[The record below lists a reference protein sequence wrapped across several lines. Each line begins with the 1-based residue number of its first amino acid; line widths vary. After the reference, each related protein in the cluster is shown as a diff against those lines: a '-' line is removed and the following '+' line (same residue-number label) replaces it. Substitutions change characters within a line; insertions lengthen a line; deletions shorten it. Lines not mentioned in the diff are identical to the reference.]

1 MPIQYSS
8 PFSQFVDPGS
18 TEIAEEYKNRFL
30 TNYSAAS
37 KIEQEMAALK
47 AAPFEGDRNLRNNL
61 VSSTQGVLNNLAE
74 KGNYE
79 HMTIPVMGA
88 AKEYAIKSQPISENL
103 ARYQTYLEELDTARK
118 EGKIDHEDYEGTL
131 NLATKNYT
139 GLVQNPDGTY
149 GNTFSGLAY
158 VERPDIQQMIN
169 DQIDMVASDMTASE
183 RNYLSAEISKG
194 NIVQTENGRYAIK
207 VGNKVEYIS
216 EGKIEQAISSVFS
229 DSQVQQYLQRK
240 GKIRTANLTDE
251 QLLDHKNKVLT
262 GFSSRYDELN
272 EALDKAKSPEEKQAI
287 SEAMSGLIQETGRVQ
302 GLNDPEQLRDL
313 AARREISSI
322 ISEYTN
328 AAKASAF
335 TKVHEDSLLF
345 DWDKKHLKTLEAAE
359 TLTGEVAV
367 TVPGALQ
374 QIVSPSGTTIT
385 SKHNFNSQTNQA
397 INAMKEPGYFDE
409 LAEGLTFDQITK
421 MSVVDF
427 NTLEGGKATP
437 ERIALFNRMKSSA
450 TEMLAQQYAIN
461 RVVEEAGEATGETK
475 EARTNRALQIEGIQP
490 MLNHFKQAYG
500 VEDAEALNMVRY
512 FLNEEEM
519 YDASPFKSARTGAK
533 KRTFKLLDE
542 VLGFMFG
549 YDTGMLDESAQLY
562 PNLYQDNV
570 EAMAE
575 ITKISSWED
584 MHEDVREAL
593 MQSDKILNGY
603 LKDPTIRQFTPTITP
618 NIPGMS
624 EEEMGQL
631 NTIFDQTSPF
641 AQGTAFVSKNT
652 GKLIAFDEFVAEETG
667 LEITPETSVTST
679 GKVMFNPANAGPQ
692 GATLQVN
699 YSVGEDKTQVSAQ
712 IPLSQIT
719 GSPTLN
725 DYLGSLSYSFYRQA
739 LIQRGHGVQN
749 PLVTAVLPPGT
760 NSDAP
765 EGARITFEVDV
776 ENGTITPKNGPSAG
790 KPMDMNTALDK
801 EGLISILQSQQFSY
815 IIPGE

>member
-287 SEAMSGLIQETGRVQ
+287 SDAMSGLLQETGRVQ
-302 GLNDPEQLRDL
+302 GLTDPEQLRDL

-335 TKVHEDSLLF
+335 TKVQEDSLLF
-345 DWDKKHLKTLEAAE
+345 DWDKKYLKTLES
-359 TLTGEVAV
+359 TGLSNEIAV

-385 SKHNFNSQTNQA
+385 SKHNANSQTQQA
-397 INAMKEPGYFDE
+397 INEMKQPGYFDE
-409 LAEGLTFDQITK
+409 LAPGLTFDQVVQ
-421 MSVVDF
+421 MSIDDF
-427 NTLEGGKATP
+427 NKLEGGKAIP
-437 ERIALFNRMKSSA
+437 ERIALFNRMKSGA
-450 TEMLAQQYAIN
+450 TEMVAQQYAIN
-461 RVVEEAGEATGETK
+461 KVIEEAGNATGET
-475 EARTNRALQIEGIQP
+475 EEVRTKRAMQIEAIKP
-490 MLNHFKQAYG
+490 LVNHFKQKYSI
-500 VEDAEALNMVRY
+500 EDAEALNMVRY

-519 YDASPFKSARTGAK
+519 YDASPLKNPFTGAK
-533 KRTFKLLDE
+533 QRTFKLLDE
-542 VLGFMFG
+542 MLGFMFG
-549 YDTGMLDESAQLY
+549 YDTDMLDESAERY
-562 PNLYQDNV
+562 PNLYKDN
-570 EAMAE
+570 AE
-575 ITKISSWED
+575 ELAALTKVSSWED
-584 MHEDVREAL
+584 AHEDVREAL
-593 MQSDKILNGY
+593 LQSDKLLNMH

-624 EEEMGQL
+624 KEEMSQL
-631 NTIFDQTSPF
+631 NTIFSQTSPF
-641 AQGTAFVSKNT
+641 AQGTAFVSKKT
-652 GKLIAFDEFVAEETG
+652 GNLIAFDEFVAEEAG
-667 LEITPETSVTST
+667 LEFTPDMQVNST
-679 GKVMFNPANAGPQ
+679 GKVMFNPANAGPH

-699 YSVGEDKTQVSAQ
+699 YEVGEDKAQVTAQ
-712 IPLSQIT
+712 IPLSQVT
-719 GSPTLN
+719 GSPTIN
-725 DYLGSLSYSFYRQA
+725 NYLGSLNYSFYRQA
-739 LIQRGHGVQN
+739 LVQRSHGVQK
-749 PLVTAVLPPGT
+749 PLVTAILPPGVHP
-760 NSDAP
+760 DALD
-765 EGARITFEVDV
+765 GMRLTFEVDV
-776 ENGTITPKNGPSAG
+776 ENGTITPKTGPEAG
-790 KPMDMNTALDK
+790 KPMDMNTAFDK
-801 EGLISILQSQQFSY
+801 GGLISILEAQQFSQ
-815 IIPGE
+815 IVPGE